1 MFGSLEWDSRNLAA
15 SGLYQFKFQLSIY
28 YGEQTAGPF
37 NSVIVFQRLESAS
50 SQEEPKAARQSFLAL
65 HSWAA
70 KIAGLVRHFE
80 IGVECAF
87 EF

>member
-1 MFGSLEWDSRNLAA
+1 MFGSLRLEMFGSLEWDSRNLAA

-65 HSWAA
+65 YSWAA
-70 KIAGLVRHFE
+70 KN
-80 IGVECAF
+80 
-87 EF
+87 